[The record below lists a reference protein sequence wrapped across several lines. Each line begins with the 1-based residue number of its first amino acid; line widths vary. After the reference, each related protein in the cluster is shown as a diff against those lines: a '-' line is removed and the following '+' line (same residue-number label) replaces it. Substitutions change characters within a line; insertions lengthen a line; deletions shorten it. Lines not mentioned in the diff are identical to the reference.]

1 MENSLPIHTPP
12 CDRACADAYRWE
24 VSASDL
30 FAVLDETLLRRLDGS
45 SDRGARGDAGAPQLL
60 LPCEYFS
67 TGQMFLILALEGLIF
82 MFKKAAPAGRDHT
95 PHGED

>member
-45 SDRGARGDAGAPQLL
+45 SDRGARGDAGRNCFCPVSISVQARCP
-60 LPCEYFS
+60 
-67 TGQMFLILALEGLIF
+67 
-82 MFKKAAPAGRDHT
+82 
-95 PHGED
+95 